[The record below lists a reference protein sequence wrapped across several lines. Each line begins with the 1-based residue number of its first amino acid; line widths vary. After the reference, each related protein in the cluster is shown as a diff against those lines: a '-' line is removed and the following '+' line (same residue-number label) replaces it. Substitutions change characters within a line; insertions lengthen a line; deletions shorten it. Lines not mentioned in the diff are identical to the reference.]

1 MKNWFGWLLISLV
14 CVFSLPAL
22 AAEPG
27 AIQLE
32 EPWARESPPAVK
44 NGAAYMTL
52 VNTGAEADRLLSASG
67 EVAETIELHTHLVE
81 NNVMKMRKVDAI
93 EVAPGEPTALKPG
106 GLHIMLIGLK
116 KPLAAGQTFP
126 LTLKF
131 DKAGEIPVQVL
142 VRGKDAAT
150 MPSDGGHVHHQ

>member
-1 MKNWFGWLLISLV
+1 MNNRFGWLLGLI
-14 CVFSLPAL
+14 CIFSIPAW
-22 AAEPG
+22 AAETG

-32 EPWARESPPAVK
+32 EPWARESPPMVK
-44 NGAAYMTL
+44 TGAAYMTL
-52 VNTGAEADRLLSASG
+52 VNTGAETDRLLSAFG
-67 EVAETIELHTHLVE
+67 DVAETIELHTHLLE

-106 GLHIMLIGLK
+106 GLHVMLIGLK
-116 KPLAAGQTFP
+116 KPLVAGQTFP

-131 DKAGEIPVQVL
+131 EKAGEVPVQVM

-150 MPSDGGHVHHQ
+150 QPSSGHAHHQ

>member
-1 MKNWFGWLLISLV
+1 MNNRFGWLLGLI
-14 CVFSLPAL
+14 CIFSIPAWS
-22 AAEPG
+22 AD

-32 EPWARESPPAVK
+32 QPWARESPPMVK

-52 VNTGAEADRLLSASG
+52 VNTGAETDRLLSASG
-67 EVAETIELHTHLVE
+67 EVAETIELHTHLLE

-106 GLHIMLIGLK
+106 GLHVMLLGLK
-116 KPLAAGQTFP
+116 KPLVAGQTFP

-131 DKAGEIPVQVL
+131 EKAGEVPVQVM

-150 MPSDGGHVHHQ
+150 QPGSGHAHHQ